1 MKIKKKKIKSNII
14 FLIGFPGSGKTTI
27 AKKIK
32 SSLLKNNIS
41 NIHLDGDNIRNV
53 LGNLN
58 YSKKERVKLSLIY
71 LNLAELLLK
80 QTDVIILSS
89 VSMYKEVEEVF
100 SKKKKIKTYLI
111 KKNFKKNNIQKNK
124 TRNEYLKR
132 IKFYIPTKVDKII
145 NNKNILKS
153 LNEILKDFC

>member
-1 MKIKKKKIKSNII
+1 MKIKKKKIKSNTI

-58 YSKKERVKLSLIY
+58 YSKRERVKLSLIY

-100 SKKKKIKTYLI
+100 SKKKK
-111 KKNFKKNNIQKNK
+111 N
-124 TRNEYLKR
+124 
-132 IKFYIPTKVDKII
+132 
-145 NNKNILKS
+145 
-153 LNEILKDFC
+153 